1 MKIAGKQ
8 ITLGGVIWIIFIFIL
23 VNVTTPVLND
33 VGQYCSK
40 RLFTSG
46 DTKAKI
52 ERLKQRHEE
61 DLKVWEDSVR
71 QSLDAKYAPELK
83 RLKEKLQGVKGQR
96 GFTGI
101 EGYYRERINSV
112 INQKEAEFKR
122 LLEIKK
128 RGQRREIEDL
138 ESE

>member
-8 ITLGGVIWIIFIFIL
+8 ITLGVVIWTVFIFIL
-23 VNVTTPVLND
+23 GGVTTPVLND
-33 VGQYCSK
+33 VGEYCFK
-40 RLFTSG
+40 KLFKAG
-46 DTKAKI
+46 DISAKT

-71 QSLDAKYAPELK
+71 LSLDAKYAPELK
-83 RLKEKLQGVKGQR
+83 RLNEKLQGVKGQR
-96 GFTGI
+96 GSTGI
-101 EGYYRERINSV
+101 ESYYRGRINGV

-122 LLEIKK
+122 QLEIKK